1 MQEKFVAEPLT
12 LFVEGYGMDK
22 TPWEYTSGF
31 MPLRVVRAEPQSA
44 DDGLGRV
51 KAFEVCGIV
60 GEPADFRDACA
71 RFESGQSMNEGWL
84 VRFEKVDA

>member
-44 DDGLGRV
+44 GEGRV
-51 KAFEVCGIV
+51 IAFEVCGIV
-60 GEPADFRDACA
+60 GEPAEFGDACS
-71 RFESGQSMNEGWL
+71 RFESGQSVNEGWL